1 MFRFVFCLSVW
12 LACAGLQAQEKMS
25 IDSGS
30 VQNLEEVK
38 IQAYGANTAAFIV
51 PASIAV
57 LSKRDL
63 NRHSTYSLL
72 PSFNSVSGV
81 RLEERSPGSYRLSIR
96 GSLLRSPFGV
106 RNVKVYLDDFI
117 LTDAGG
123 NSYLNLLDVASLG
136 GAEIIKGPAGSIYGA
151 GTGGALLLKSAGV
164 DSRDSA
170 GWKINIGTGSYST
183 LQESVQYQAR
193 TPGMKLGVTQSH
205 FQSSGYRDHS
215 GIRKDLIQVRAQ
227 LQSSALLQTD
237 LLVLYSDL
245 NYKTPGGLTLAQLSV
260 NPRQSRPATPVLPS
274 ARDQQAQVFN
284 KTFLVGI
291 SNRFFITEKWK
302 LVNAI
307 TTSVTDFRNP
317 FITNYEKRKETNLG
331 WRSTFQYDNLQPRSF
346 QWTAGVEW
354 QLGRFEIDSSGN
366 NRGVADL
373 QRVRDK
379 VKADQLF
386 VFSQVRFRPTARW
399 DIEAGLSTNSFG
411 YSVDRVIGAPQ
422 NINWKFNPQVL
433 PRLAI
438 SFIPINR
445 VSLFVQFAK
454 GFSAPTLAE
463 VKPSAGGVF
472 AGLQAES
479 GWNKEVGIR
488 LKGRSG
494 RFSISSQ
501 VFQFNLRNA
510 IVRQVNSGGAEY
522 FINAGSVEQKGWET
536 DLSWMVIAKRSSMVQ
551 VLQFKSAY
559 TINDFNFKQYAPSG
573 NRYDG
578 NALTGVPDNI
588 LAFSI
593 LVEIKKGFFVDVNL
607 NRVDRLPLND
617 ANAFW
622 SEPYTLIQ
630 SRVGWKG
637 KWRKSTL
644 EIFLLGDNLG
654 NERYTLG
661 HDINAFGN
669 RFYNPAPQRNF
680 LLGLTLA
687 F

>member
-1 MFRFVFCLSVW
+1 LFRFVFCLSVW
-12 LACAGLQAQEKMS
+12 LACAGLQAQEKIS

-183 LQESVQYQAR
+183 IQESVQYQAR

-215 GIRKDLIQVRAQ
+215 GIRKDLIQLRAQ

-274 ARDQQAQVFN
+274 ARDQQ
-284 KTFLVGI
+284 
-291 SNRFFITEKWK
+291 
-302 LVNAI
+302 
-307 TTSVTDFRNP
+307 
-317 FITNYEKRKETNLG
+317 NLFG
-331 WRSTFQYDNLQPRSF
+331 W
-346 QWTAGVEW
+346 
-354 QLGRFEIDSSGN
+354 
-366 NRGVADL
+366 
-373 QRVRDK
+373 
-379 VKADQLF
+379 
-386 VFSQVRFRPTARW
+386 
-399 DIEAGLSTNSFG
+399 
-411 YSVDRVIGAPQ
+411 
-422 NINWKFNPQVL
+422 
-433 PRLAI
+433 
-438 SFIPINR
+438 
-445 VSLFVQFAK
+445 
-454 GFSAPTLAE
+454 
-463 VKPSAGGVF
+463 
-472 AGLQAES
+472 
-479 GWNKEVGIR
+479 
-488 LKGRSG
+488 
-494 RFSISSQ
+494 
-501 VFQFNLRNA
+501 
-510 IVRQVNSGGAEY
+510 
-522 FINAGSVEQKGWET
+522 
-536 DLSWMVIAKRSSMVQ
+536 
-551 VLQFKSAY
+551 
-559 TINDFNFKQYAPSG
+559 
-573 NRYDG
+573 
-578 NALTGVPDNI
+578 
-588 LAFSI
+588 
-593 LVEIKKGFFVDVNL
+593 
-607 NRVDRLPLND
+607 
-617 ANAFW
+617 
-622 SEPYTLIQ
+622 
-630 SRVGWKG
+630 
-637 KWRKSTL
+637 
-644 EIFLLGDNLG
+644 
-654 NERYTLG
+654 
-661 HDINAFGN
+661 H
-669 RFYNPAPQRNF
+669 
-680 LLGLTLA
+680 
-687 F
+687 